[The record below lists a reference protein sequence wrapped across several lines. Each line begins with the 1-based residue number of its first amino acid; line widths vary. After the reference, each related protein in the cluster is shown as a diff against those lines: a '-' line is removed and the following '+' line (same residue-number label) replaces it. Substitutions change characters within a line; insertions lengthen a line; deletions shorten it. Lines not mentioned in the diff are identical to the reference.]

1 MPTIRL
7 SKKKLL
13 IRADYWVFGLV
24 VVAVALFLRLGFW
37 QIERA
42 GEKTK
47 IQQMYQAA
55 SQSPATAVNGLLP
68 VPESI
73 NYYPVRLSGRYLSS
87 RQFLLENRYRVQA
100 NGARQLGY
108 EVLTPFQT
116 LAGEVVLVNRG
127 WLPADIDRSKTPV
140 VDVVDHK
147 QQLVGIIVTPQQH
160 FRLAAMDS
168 DLNWPR
174 RILYVDLEQIMQRL
188 SKTLYPAILM
198 LSQQQATALRVD
210 WEPVTVSPAKH
221 YGYAVQWFLMA
232 LVLLLLIT
240 FSAVKRIKK

>member
-7 SKKKLL
+7 RKKNLL

-55 SQSPATAVNGLLP
+55 LQSPVTAVNGLLP
-68 VPESI
+68 MPESI
-73 NYYPVRLSGRYLSS
+73 NYHPVRLSGRYLSS

-188 SKTLYPAILM
+188 SKTLYPAVLM

-210 WEPVTVSPAKH
+210 WEPVTVRPVKH

-232 LVLLLLIT
+232 LVLLLLFA
-240 FSAVKRIKK
+240 FSTIKRIKK